1 MSHSYRIGADE
12 NGLGARLGPM
22 VVTAVMARVDER
34 GARLLGHRLPKR
46 VRGDL
51 GDSKQMISHGNVD
64 LGEAWARA
72 LGTPGSKS
80 PNELA
85 KELFLEDEAAL
96 LSPCPKHAEAQ
107 CWTVSESGFRADP
120 ELVDRVFSHVEYLRQ
135 RGVDLCNAKCSIRC
149 TRVLNDERAGGGN
162 RFVSD
167 LHAMERLTLWL
178 REQAR
183 SEVVAICGKVG
194 SMSDYSS
201 FFGPLSG
208 RLHATM
214 AQGKALSAYKFPGL
228 GELHFKRDADAE
240 DPLVMLA
247 SLVGK
252 YVRELLMARI
262 ARYYEPDEERSPS
275 GYHDPV
281 TSEFVL
287 RTKTLRR
294 SRRIPASCFERKG
307 PASD

>member
-1 MSHSYRIGADE
+1 MSQSYRIGADE

-34 GARLLGHRLPKR
+34 GTRLLGRKLPAR

-51 GDSKQMISHGNVD
+51 GDSKQMISHKNVD

-72 LGTPGSKS
+72 LGAPASEH
-80 PNELA
+80 PNDLLAELC
-85 KELFLEDEAAL
+85 LEDEPTLHA
-96 LSPCPKHAEAQ
+96 PCPKHVRSQ
-107 CWTVSESGFRADP
+107 CWTVSEGGFSADP
-120 ELVDRVFSHVEYLRQ
+120 ELFRRVLSHVDYLRE
-135 RGVDLCNAKCSIRC
+135 RGVDLCGVKSSIRC
-149 TRVLNDERAGGGN
+149 TRVLNDERAQGGN

-167 LHAMERLTLWL
+167 LHAMERLTLAL
-178 REQAR
+178 REQAQ

-228 GELHFKRDADAE
+228 GELHFKRDADAD

-262 ARYYEPDEERSPS
+262 AHYYEPEEPRPPS

-287 RTKTLRR
+287 RTETLRK
-294 SRRIPASCFERKG
+294 SRRIPSSCFQRAG
-307 PASD
+307 PSAG

>member
-1 MSHSYRIGADE
+1 
-12 NGLGARLGPM
+12 M
-22 VVTAVMARVDER
+22 VVTAVMARVDEP
-34 GARLLGHRLPKR
+34 GARFLSRKLPKR
-46 VRGDL
+46 IRGDL

-72 LGTPGSKS
+72 LGAPQSVN
-80 PNELA
+80 PNQLMS
-85 KELFLEDEAAL
+85 ELFLEDEATL
-96 LSPCPKHAEAQ
+96 LSPCPKHAKAQ

-120 ELVDRVFSHVEYLRQ
+120 ELVERIFSHVEYLRS
-135 RGVDLCNAKCSIRC
+135 RGVDLCRVKCSIRC
-149 TRVLNDERAGGGN
+149 TRVLNDERARGGN

-183 SEVVAICGKVG
+183 TDVVAICGKVG

-201 FFGPLSG
+201 FFGPLAG

-228 GELHFKRDADAE
+228 GELHFKRDADA
-240 DPLVMLA
+240 DDALVMLA

-262 ARYYEPDEERSPS
+262 ARYYEPSEEHSPS

-281 TSEFVL
+281 TSAFVL
-287 RTKTLRR
+287 RTERLRKN
-294 SRRIPASCFERKG
+294 RRVPTRCFERDG
-307 PASD
+307 PSSD